1 MSELKTAQL
10 RVKRKA
16 IIAEGGGGTI
26 FWATPS
32 RARLLID
39 AGACELMNATIQP
52 VVGPAATKPA
62 GPAQTK
68 EPIEKKS
75 SAAAPVGPSTDSALS
90 SQPGA
95 VAQLYASLEA
105 PASPKRKSR
114 QSKRP
119 DAEPSP
125 STTPIE

>member
-16 IIAEGGGGTI
+16 IIAEGAGGTI

-39 AGACELMNATIQP
+39 AGAVELMNAMP
-52 VVGPAATKPA
+52 VAGPSETKPA

-68 EPIEKKS
+68 EPIEKKF

-105 PASPKRKSR
+105 PASPRRKSR
-114 QSKRP
+114 QSKKP
-119 DAEPSP
+119 DAEPLP
-125 STTPIE
+125 STTPTE

>member
-90 SQPGA
+90 SPPGT
-95 VAQLYASLEA
+95 VAQLFASLVDRVSY
-105 PASPKRKSR
+105 PRKSR
-114 QSKRP
+114 QSKKQ
-119 DAEPSP
+119 AVEPLP
-125 STTPIE
+125 STTPTE

>member
-10 RVKRKA
+10 RIKRKA

-26 FWATPS
+26 FWATPT
-32 RARLLID
+32 RARLLLD
-39 AGACELMNATIQP
+39 AGAVELMNAEVTA
-52 VVGPAATKPA
+52 GPAETKPA

-75 SAAAPVGPSTDSALS
+75 SAAASAGPSTASASS

-105 PASPKRKSR
+105 PASPRRKSR
-114 QSKRP
+114 QSKKQA
-119 DAEPSP
+119 AEQSQ
-125 STTPIE
+125 STTPTE

>member
-32 RARLLID
+32 RARLLLD
-39 AGACELMNATIQP
+39 AGACELMNATLQP
-52 VVGPAATKPA
+52 VIGPAETKPA

-75 SAAAPVGPSTDSALS
+75 SAAASAGPSTASASS

-105 PASPKRKSR
+105 PASPRRKSR
-114 QSKRP
+114 QSKKQ
-119 DAEPSP
+119 EK
-125 STTPIE
+125 E